1 MHHADVPGATVAALH
16 EAGVAVWVWGV
27 TDDGS
32 IARSVDQ
39 GVDGI
44 LGDDVAAVVAV
55 VDLSGHATTR
65 ADPERE
71 ATRAGAPVSVRAPEA
86 GGSEVSS
93 VTKRLR
99 SGR

>member
-1 MHHADVPGATVAALH
+1 MSADPVATVELAMALGAQVTMHHADVPGATVAALH

-55 VDLSGHATTR
+55 VD
-65 ADPERE
+65 
-71 ATRAGAPVSVRAPEA
+71 
-86 GGSEVSS
+86 
-93 VTKRLR
+93 RLR
-99 SGR
+99 PRDEPSRSGA